1 MLGKHCQRFFRI
13 SHAAPSTW
21 LQGSEQG
28 ARQDCHSG
36 PGERTGTLPKFGNP
50 LNRLP
55 TIWQIRLASDLNGR
69 PLACAARCQ
78 RKSHHLERRPPA
90 VRESFDPVWARVVPR
105 IAFREDD
112 LRPSIV
118 YLFPLA
124 ETHPGGDSAL
134 TNFVIGHTPS
144 QNCGASP
151 KLLR

>member
-21 LQGSEQG
+21 LQGL
-28 ARQDCHSG
+28 
-36 PGERTGTLPKFGNP
+36 RTRRSP
-50 LNRLP
+50 RLP
-55 TIWQIRLASDLNGR
+55 LGSWRTNGNSSEIRQPAKSTSHHLADTSRLR
-69 PLACAARCQ
+69 PQRSALACAARCQ
-78 RKSHHLERRPPA
+78 RESHHLERRPPA

-118 YLFPLA
+118 YLFALA